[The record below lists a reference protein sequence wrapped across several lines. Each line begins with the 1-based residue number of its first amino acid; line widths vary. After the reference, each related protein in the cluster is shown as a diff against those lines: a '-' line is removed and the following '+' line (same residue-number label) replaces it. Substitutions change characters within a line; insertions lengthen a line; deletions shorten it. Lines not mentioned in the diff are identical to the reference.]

1 MRRRAGM
8 VLLSA
13 VLIGA
18 PGIARAQDQPVLR
31 LTLAEARAR
40 ALDTSH
46 RLAEAR
52 AREAATLAA
61 VDARVAAERPLLSAI
76 AGYTR
81 TNHVAEFAVPAAGEG
96 GLTRILYPD
105 VPDNYRTRL
114 DVQWAIYTGGRTDAL
129 IRASRAE
136 AETATAETAVARA
149 DLRLE
154 VSRAFWA
161 VVTGRATVNVLEQAL
176 ARAQANVADARA
188 RLAAGLVPPN
198 EVATAEAQAARQQML
213 LVEARNLRDVAS
225 ADLARLVGAAPGQQV
240 EPQAALED
248 AAAPPAARDVLAAEA
263 RQQRAERRMLE
274 QRIDIAGASRLAA
287 LSARRPQ
294 VAVTGGVDYA
304 RPNPRIFPRADRWD
318 DSWDAGITLNW
329 SLWDGG
335 RASADAAQAMYQGEA
350 ARQRL
355 LDFDSGL
362 SVEVTQRSL
371 EIASGQA
378 AIAAADEAIRAAT
391 EAQRVVG
398 ERFRAGVIAQS
409 DVLDADLALLQ
420 AELDR
425 TRALANIRLA
435 EARLDRAVGR

>member
-1 MRRRAGM
+1 M
-8 VLLSA
+8 LLSA

-18 PGIARAQDQPVLR
+18 PAIVRAQDQPVLR

-61 VDARVAAERPLLSAI
+61 VDARVAADRPLLSAI

-81 TNHVAEFAVPAAGEG
+81 TNHVAEFAVPAATEG

-114 DVQWAIYTGGRTDAL
+114 DVQWGIYTGGRTDAL

-136 AETATAETAVARA
+136 AETASAETAVARA

-248 AAAPPAARDVLAAEA
+248 AAAPPAARDMLAAEA
-263 RQQRAERRMLE
+263 RQQRAERRVLE
-274 QRIDIAGASRLAA
+274 QRIDIAGASRSAA

-335 RASADAAQAMYQGEA
+335 RASADAAQATYQGEA

-355 LDFDSGL
+355 LEFDSVL

-371 EIASGQA
+371 EISSGQA
-378 AIAAADEAIRAAT
+378 AVAAADEAIRAAT
-391 EAQRVVG
+391 EARRVVG
-398 ERFRAGVIAQS
+398 ERFRAGVIPQS

-425 TRALANIRLA
+425 TRALANVRLA

>member
-1 MRRRAGM
+1 M
-8 VLLSA
+8 LLSA

-18 PGIARAQDQPVLR
+18 PAIVRAQDQPVLR

-61 VDARVAAERPLLSAI
+61 VDARVAADRPLLSAI

-81 TNHVAEFAVPAAGEG
+81 TNHVAEFAVPAATEG

-114 DVQWAIYTGGRTDAL
+114 DVQWGIYTGGRTDAL

-176 ARAQANVADARA
+176 TRAQANVADARA

-248 AAAPPAARDVLAAEA
+248 AAAPPAARDMLAAEA
-263 RQQRAERRMLE
+263 RQQRAERRVLE
-274 QRIDIAGASRLAA
+274 QRIDIAGASRSAA

-335 RASADAAQAMYQGEA
+335 RASADAAQATYQGEA

-355 LDFDSGL
+355 LEFDSVL

-371 EIASGQA
+371 EISSGQA
-378 AIAAADEAIRAAT
+378 AVAAADEAIRAAT
-391 EAQRVVG
+391 EARRVVG
-398 ERFRAGVIAQS
+398 ERFRAGVIPQS

-425 TRALANIRLA
+425 TRALANVRLA

>member
-1 MRRRAGM
+1 M
-8 VLLSA
+8 LLSA

-18 PGIARAQDQPVLR
+18 PAIVRAQDQPVLR
-31 LTLAEARAR
+31 LTLAEARVR

-61 VDARVAAERPLLSAI
+61 VDARVAADRPLLSAI

-81 TNHVAEFAVPAAGEG
+81 TNHVAEFAVPAATEG

-114 DVQWAIYTGGRTDAL
+114 DVQWGIYTGGRTDAL

-136 AETATAETAVARA
+136 AETASAETAVARA

-248 AAAPPAARDVLAAEA
+248 AAAPPAARDMLAAEA
-263 RQQRAERRMLE
+263 RQQRAERRVLE
-274 QRIDIAGASRLAA
+274 QRIDIAGASRSAA

-335 RASADAAQAMYQGEA
+335 RASADAAQATYQGEA

-355 LDFDSGL
+355 LEFDSVL

-371 EIASGQA
+371 EISSGQA
-378 AIAAADEAIRAAT
+378 AVAAADEAIRAAT
-391 EAQRVVG
+391 EARRVVG
-398 ERFRAGVIAQS
+398 ERFRAGVIPQS

-425 TRALANIRLA
+425 TRALANVRLA

>member
-1 MRRRAGM
+1 MRRGAGI

-13 VLIGA
+13 LLVGLPA
-18 PGIARAQDQPVLR
+18 PVHAQDQPVLR

-136 AETATAETAVARA
+136 AEAATAETAVARA

-213 LVEARNLRDVAS
+213 LVEARNLRDVAA

-240 EPQAALED
+240 EPEAALED

-263 RQQRAERRMLE
+263 RQQRAERRVLE
-274 QRIDIAGASRLAA
+274 QHIDIAGASRSAA

-329 SLWDGG
+329 SRWDGG
-335 RASADAAQAMYQGEA
+335 RASADAAPAMFLGEA

-355 LDFDSGL
+355 LEFDSWL

-371 EIASGQA
+371 EISSGQA
-378 AIAAADEAIRAAT
+378 AVAAAAEAIRAAA
-391 EAQRVVG
+391 EARRVVG
-398 ERFRAGVIAQS
+398 ERFRAGVIPQS

-425 TRALANIRLA
+425 TRSLANVRLA
-435 EARLDRAVGR
+435 AARLDRAVGR